1 MAGRRLVG
9 NPRRWIDFLF
19 DSVLEARGNYISRAS
34 PFRCFARSEPRSV
47 LVGITRLFGGRC
59 LCYYLPGD
67 SPLSVYLSQP
77 VKPLDLS
84 DIHRLRAAE
93 GWLELGDEAEALREL
108 EDISPAEKNHP
119 AVLELRFQILAKKRE
134 WDACRDIAGMITQQ
148 LPNFAGGWLH
158 LAYATRRATGGS
170 EQAAFDILQP
180 VSGKFPEEPT
190 IPYNL
195 ACYVCQLGNLSEAR
209 QWLKR
214 AFALGDTQQIKLMAL
229 NDADLKP
236 LWEEIPRMEG

>member
-1 MAGRRLVG
+1 M
-9 NPRRWIDFLF
+9 
-19 DSVLEARGNYISRAS
+19 
-34 PFRCFARSEPRSV
+34 
-47 LVGITRLFGGRC
+47 
-59 LCYYLPGD
+59 
-67 SPLSVYLSQP
+67 
-77 VKPLDLS
+77 KPLDSS

-93 GWLELGDEAEALREL
+93 GWFELGDEAEALREL
-108 EDISPAEKNHP
+108 EDISPAEKKHP

-134 WDACRDIAGMITQQ
+134 WDTCRDIAGMMTKQ
-148 LPNFAGGWLH
+148 LPNFAGGWLN

-180 VSGKFPEEPT
+180 ASERFPEEPT

-209 QWLKR
+209 KWLKR
-214 AFALGDTQQIKLMAL
+214 ALAIGDKKQIKLMAL

-236 LWEEIPRMEG
+236 LWEEIPKMEA